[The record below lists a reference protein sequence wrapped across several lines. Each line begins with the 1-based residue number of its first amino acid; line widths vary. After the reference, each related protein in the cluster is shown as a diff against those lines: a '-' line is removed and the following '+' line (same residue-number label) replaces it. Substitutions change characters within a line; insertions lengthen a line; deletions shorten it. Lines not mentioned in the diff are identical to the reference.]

1 MSDVS
6 AMTLAV
12 LRRFAEFLEA
22 LPEDQVADL
31 AEGRAQ
37 LSYIPFGADA
47 PVAPKPSRK
56 PAPKKGATPKVD
68 PLSMVQVL
76 ERATSRDEGRGL
88 LEPLAVGDVRAV
100 ATAAGMTG
108 VSRTP
113 KPDLVEQIVGL
124 LIGGRLTFAA
134 IRGQ

>member
-12 LRRFAEFLEA
+12 LRRFGEFLEA

-47 PVAPKPSRK
+47 PV
-56 PAPKKGATPKVD
+56 TPKA
-68 PLSMVQVL
+68 P
-76 ERATSRDEGRGL
+76 RKTAPNKAATSRVDARAIVQTLEAVPSREEGRGL
-88 LEPLAVGDVRAV
+88 LEPLGVTDLRAV
-100 ATAAGMTG
+100 ASAAGMSG

-113 KPDLVEQIVGL
+113 KPELVEQIVGL

-134 IRGQ
+134 IRER